1 MIMSRNTFS
10 RIAFC
15 AVLMLCTCFSSR
27 SQTYT
32 GYAPYTMYGVG
43 DFAMPGTAYNR
54 SMGGVGI
61 AGRTN
66 RFINVL
72 NPASITERDSL
83 SFMADFSLAGDN
95 KIFTQGDMKSVSNTF
110 NVLDCAM
117 SFPIY
122 KSLSAM
128 FGVSPYSSTGYNYS
142 FDYDDPAIIGNAGN
156 ISYAASGKGALYQ
169 TYGALGVT
177 LFDRLSLGAE
187 AIFYFGSNEK
197 TYYGLFSNSSYNG
210 VKNGQN
216 IQLNA
221 FSGKF
226 GLQYEQPL
234 GTKDKLILGA
244 TYTMPANLRGYI
256 EDYSYSSGAAAV
268 DTLYHRVDTLA
279 HNPGKLRLAGEVGV
293 GICYTHAD
301 KFMIEMD
308 YTRSDWTG
316 CGFDNTPGFRGNT
329 SRSATTSVFTATTTQ
344 AFRLGFEI
352 VPNRSDIR
360 YYFKK
365 VAYRGGAY
373 YKDEYYLLD
382 GHKINSMGITLGAT
396 FPVFKWYNGI
406 TVAVDLGQRGTISD
420 NLIRERYVNFSVG
433 MNIFDIW
440 FHKQRYD

>member
-1 MIMSRNTFS
+1 MIMSGRTF
-10 RIAFC
+10 RRVIFA
-15 AVLMLCTCFSSR
+15 AVLLCVSAVCANA
-27 SQTYT
+27 QTY
-32 GYAPYTMYGVG
+32 GSYAPYSIFGVG
-43 DFAMPGTAYNR
+43 DLSSSGTAYNK

-268 DTLYHRVDTLA
+268 DTLYHRVDTLV

>member
-1 MIMSRNTFS
+1 MIMSRNIFN
-10 RIAFC
+10 RIAVC
-15 AVLMLCTCFSSR
+15 AVLLLCTCFISR

-32 GYAPYTMYGVG
+32 GYTPYSLYGVG

-61 AGRTN
+61 ATRTN
-66 RFINVL
+66 RFINVV

-83 SFMADFSLAGDN
+83 SFMADFSLYGDN
-95 KIFTQGDMKSVSNTF
+95 KYFTQGDIKSVANTF
-110 NVLDCAM
+110 NVLDCSM

-128 FGVSPYSSTGYNYS
+128 FGVSPYSSTGYSYS
-142 FDYDDPAIIGNAGN
+142 YDYDDPAIIGNTGN
-156 ISYAASGKGALYQ
+156 ISYAAAGKGAVYQ
-169 TYGALGVT
+169 GYGALAVT

-187 AIFYFGSNEK
+187 AIFYFGSTEK
-197 TYYGLFSNSSYNG
+197 TYYGLFSNASYNG

-216 IQLNA
+216 IQLNG

-226 GLQYEQPL
+226 GLQYDQPL
-234 GTKDKLILGA
+234 GTKDKLTIGA
-244 TYTMPANLRGYI
+244 TYTMPTNLRGYL
-256 EDYSYSSGAAAV
+256 EDYSYASGSAAV
-268 DTLYHRVDTLA
+268 DTLYHSVDTLS
-279 HNPGKLRLAGEVGV
+279 HNPGKLKLAGEVGV

-301 KFMIEMD
+301 KFMVEFD

-316 CGFDNTPGFRGNT
+316 CGFDATPGFRGNT
-329 SRSATTSVFTATTTQ
+329 IRSSSSSVFTATTTQ
-344 AFRLGFEI
+344 AYRLGFEI
-352 VPNRSDIR
+352 VPNRNDIR

-382 GHKINSMGITLGAT
+382 GHKINSMGVTLGAT
-396 FPVFKWYNGI
+396 FPVFRWYNGI
-406 TVAVDLGQRGTISD
+406 TVAVDLGQRGTVSD

-440 FHKQRYD
+440 FHKQRYE